1 MIRILRFGHGNRL
14 AYTDFGN
21 RQGFPLLIQHGL
33 IASIHDEGLFG
44 SLIENGRRL
53 ISMARPGYG
62 ESSPYPMENLAE
74 WGEIVSR
81 LVEELGLPQ
90 FDVLGMSSGA
100 PYSYAIGY
108 RLPEKTRR
116 IYIFSGV
123 PALYDAAILKQWPY
137 PVDKSASLPELEML
151 AKQIFFSNLT
161 PGDLA
166 KNDIHD
172 SMMNHCFGVAQDL
185 KLRPL
190 DWGFRL
196 GELRTAVTM
205 EHCRADADVPL
216 ITAEMTARLIPDCR
230 FSIREAGGHFSE
242 QTLDGFLRRVML
254 GGNSDL

>member
-1 MIRILRFGHGNRL
+1 MIQTLRYGNGNRL
-14 AYTDFGN
+14 AYSDFGN

-33 IASIHDEGLFG
+33 IASIREEDLFG

-62 ESSPYPMENLAE
+62 ESSPYPMDNLAQ
-74 WGEIVSR
+74 WGEIVSQ
-81 LVEELGLPQ
+81 LVEELGLLQ

-108 RLPEKTRR
+108 RLPQKTRR

-123 PALYDAAILKQWPY
+123 PALYDEAILRHWPY
-137 PVDKSASLPELEML
+137 PVDKSARLPELESL

-172 SMMNHCFGVAQDL
+172 SMMNNCFGVAQDL
-185 KLRPL
+185 RLRPL

-196 GELRTAVTM
+196 GELRTAVIM
-205 EHCRADADVPL
+205 EHCRKDADVPL

-230 FSIREAGGHFSE
+230 LTIREAGGHFSE
-242 QTLDGFLRRVML
+242 QTLDSFLRRAVL
-254 GGNSDL
+254 RGNQDP